1 MLRFPFA
8 VSTSVFAIIL
18 LPSFALSAQELN
30 DLIQKELERNFATAI
45 VLTDSDVFTVGFHD
59 FDPNEW
65 LNLDNEE
72 LGSAD
77 SVNLRKKIGVS
88 TLPFEFAL
96 YEDPDS
102 QIKHSLQGRLS
113 ALGIEQDVSIVDTS
127 VSDSH
132 REYVLGAF
140 LEYTNSRQLSENWT
154 FDASIGAHLMYY
166 RSDYTYRSDALAD
179 YKSVIDGYL
188 VNTDAWALVAEPNVQ
203 AKYLQMKPWG
213 KWYYWSSAH
222 YFYGQ
227 GWGEAHRGQVGNPE
241 GWYWVNGVKMFYDF
255 EKWGRAVQSV
265 YTSFNRV
272 DVGGDT
278 SESLGTHHYYEASV
292 GWLMT
297 PPFKTQWVD
306 NVGIGLSLNYGSALK
321 GGSLV
326 LFFNQD

>member
-96 YEDPDS
+96 HEDPDS

-113 ALGIEQDVSIVDTS
+113 ALGIEQDVSIADTS

-166 RSDYTYRSDALAD
+166 RSDYTYRGDALAD

-227 GWGEAHRGQVGNPE
+227 GRGEANRGQVGNPE

-278 SESLGTHHYYEASV
+278 SESLGTRHYYEASV